1 MCNKISN
8 FIKEMEKKSK
18 NKRRVRLLGLKK
30 FQETDR
36 AKKARQAAKNKNGGK
51 LKKSLLNVENEKKLR
66 KNTPVNI
73 KPFHHTDDK
82 NKFTKQVVKKER
94 VEKTPPRRIL
104 CIIIPNGFSVVT
116 DKTRKKKIYKR
127 GVKHEVLSV
136 EERDVSIMAHNEN
149 ACKYLLVKALIPEQ
163 IISIGKNYCSVAL
176 RSQTDELAVME
187 ALNGYNLTMQTY
199 RKVKQQMWV
208 LSPT

>member
-1 MCNKISN
+1 
-8 FIKEMEKKSK
+8 MEQTSE

-30 FQETDR
+30 FQEIDR
-36 AKKARQAAKNKNGGK
+36 ARKARQAAKQKRGGK
-51 LKKSLLNVENEKKLR
+51 LKKSLLNVENKKKLR
-66 KNTPVNI
+66 NNTPVNI

-82 NKFTKQVVKKER
+82 NKFTKQVVKRER

-104 CIIIPNGFSVVT
+104 CIIVPNGFSVIT

-136 EERDVSIMAHNEN
+136 EEKNINIIAHNEN
-149 ACKYLLVKALIPEQ
+149 ACKYILMKESVPES

-176 RSQTDELAVME
+176 RSQKDEFDVIKAIE
-187 ALNGYNLTMQTY
+187 SYNLTTQVY
-199 RKVKQQMWV
+199 RKIK
-208 LSPT
+208 